1 MKRDI
6 NIIKAFKNEI
16 DLITFVFKSKKIY
29 TKKINIKIKRYRK
42 NRSLKSFW
50 R

>member
-16 DLITFVFKSKKIY
+16 DLKTKVIKSKKIY
-29 TKKINIKIKRYRK
+29 TRK
-42 NRSLKSFW
+42 NKHKNKEI
-50 R
+50 